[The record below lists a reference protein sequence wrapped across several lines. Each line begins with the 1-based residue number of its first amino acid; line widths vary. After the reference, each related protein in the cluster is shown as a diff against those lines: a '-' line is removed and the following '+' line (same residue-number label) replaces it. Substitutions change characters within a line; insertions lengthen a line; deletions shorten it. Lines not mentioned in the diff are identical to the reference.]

1 MCAYLRTAPKRETA
15 IPIVFLYHTN
25 LICKSH
31 CFLSQSPPG
40 DSMATFCHSVSLLS
54 QGVQLYFTRCL
65 PFIHVCVYP
74 EKKMVLPLHFNHGLL
89 KGDTALPSC
98 IACAFLFISYSCSL
112 FYPICYM
119 TCIPSF
125 LCLIDSFLVFFI
137 GPRGI
142 RQALPI
148 HSFSR
153 QWKNNCKVQ

>member
-1 MCAYLRTAPKRETA
+1 MQIALLPLPVSPLVIQWLPFAIQSVYFLRGFNFISRGACHSFMCACTPK
-15 IPIVFLYHTN
+15 
-25 LICKSH
+25 
-31 CFLSQSPPG
+31 
-40 DSMATFCHSVSLLS
+40 
-54 QGVQLYFTRCL
+54 
-65 PFIHVCVYP
+65 
-74 EKKMVLPLHFNHGLL
+74 KKMVLPLHFNHGLL

-98 IACAFLFISYSCSL
+98 IACAFSFISYSCSL